1 MSLTYILFQ
10 EIVVATS
17 SRRFTGMV
25 DDITVLPTVS
35 PHTFA
40 CSQISEL

>member
-1 MSLTYILFQ
+1 MSLTYIFLQ
-10 EIVVATS
+10 EIVVAIS

-25 DDITVLPTVS
+25 DDVTALPIVS